1 MALSI
6 KNEDACKLAKE
17 LAGMTGESLTAVV
30 SAALREKM
38 ERTKREQNQKAR
50 AEELMEIGKRCA
62 NHINQPASA
71 VEHDKLL
78 YDERGL
84 PQ

>member
-17 LAGMTGESLTAVV
+17 LAGMTGESLTSVV
-30 SAALREKM
+30 NTALREKM
-38 ERTKREQNQKAR
+38 ERTKREQNQKACT
-50 AEELMEIGKRCA
+50 EELMEIGKRCA
-62 NHINQPASA
+62 SHINQPASA
-71 VEHDKLL
+71 VEHDKRL
-78 YDERGL
+78 YDEQGL

>member
-30 SAALREKM
+30 STALREKM
-38 ERTKREQNQKAR
+38 ERTKRQQTQKAR
-50 AEELMEIGKRCA
+50 TEELMEIGKR
-62 NHINQPASA
+62 
-71 VEHDKLL
+71 
-78 YDERGL
+78 
-84 PQ
+84 